1 MMVHVPQNKAVSTQ
15 RSVRGA
21 LGNNQEFE
29 RQFLTSFW
37 MALEKTDSPRT
48 PRKILTSLPSRLT
61 RTQAGRPPSKPS
73 LRALS

>member
-1 MMVHVPQNKAVSTQ
+1 MMVHVSQNKAVSTQ

-21 LGNNQEFE
+21 LGNM

-61 RTQAGRPPSKPS
+61 RMQAGRPPSKPS